1 MILVAED
8 MTVIVNCY
16 FKKRNELFQL
26 RYLFS
31 LFLILLTSLFIHGH
45 IKLGWVLKGN
55 CWESIFYRLEALP
68 VAQST
73 MSHHWRRYWKK
84 VVCLSFIIMKRRH
97 MKRLIETL
105 IMSVCRNDPLVC
117 LNYAVFLYNTGDK
130 AAAASQFHNFEKRL
144 KAVASNDVDSE
155 VIRWLAFL

>member
-1 MILVAED
+1 
-8 MTVIVNCY
+8 
-16 FKKRNELFQL
+16 
-26 RYLFS
+26 
-31 LFLILLTSLFIHGH
+31 
-45 IKLGWVLKGN
+45 
-55 CWESIFYRLEALP
+55 
-68 VAQST
+68 
-73 MSHHWRRYWKK
+73 
-84 VVCLSFIIMKRRH
+84 